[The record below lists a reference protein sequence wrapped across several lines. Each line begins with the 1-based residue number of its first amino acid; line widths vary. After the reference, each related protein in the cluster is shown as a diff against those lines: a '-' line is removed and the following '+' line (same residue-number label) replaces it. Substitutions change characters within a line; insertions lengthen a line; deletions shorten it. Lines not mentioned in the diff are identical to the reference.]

1 MKILISACLLGEK
14 VRYDGK
20 DNFLSHPILKRLY
33 DQGHF
38 VVICPEVAGG
48 LPIPRPPAERRQTGQ
63 VLTRTQE
70 DVTEAFMD
78 GARRALALALAKASH
93 CRVAIL
99 KARSPSCGNREI
111 YDGTFSK
118 TLVPGMGV
126 TAELLTQNGVTV
138 FNKKEIDQAAIFYE
152 TLTRD
157 A

>member
-20 DNFLSHPILKRLY
+20 DNFLSHPVLKNLY
-33 DQGHF
+33 DKGHF

-48 LPIPRPPAERRQTGQ
+48 LPIPRPPAERQHTGQ
-63 VLTRTQE
+63 VLTRMQE
-70 DVTEAFMD
+70 DVTEAFTV
-78 GARRALALALAKASH
+78 GARRALALAKENNCKL
-93 CRVAIL
+93 AIL
-99 KARSPSCGNREI
+99 KARSPSCGNKEI

-138 FNKKEIDQAAIFYE
+138 FNEEEIDQAIAFYE
-152 TLTRD
+152 TLTKEV
-157 A
+157 